1 MYDGYPQSILDLQIR
16 ERNKIL
22 ALGKEVSRRESVL
35 TALQQKLTEVSC
47 VLLFVCVL
55 ILITDEWIAC
65 ITLIFAI
72 YTCRIIWYSL
82 LMCFVLSLPFVRWR
96 VTMRR
101 G

>member
-35 TALQQKLTEVSC
+35 TALQQKLTEVRLGFIFVKCRLYSLTMFSFSLFD
-47 VLLFVCVL
+47 VLLFLSNMSQFYVL
-55 ILITDEWIAC
+55 IT
-65 ITLIFAI
+65 
-72 YTCRIIWYSL
+72 
-82 LMCFVLSLPFVRWR
+82 RWR
-96 VTMRR
+96 VTMRL